1 MNKIHIG
8 DEIKKVLN
16 TSDLSVT
23 EFAKKINKSRGN
35 IYSIFSRNAIE
46 TDLLLTISEVLNF
59 DFFQLYSNS
68 SAELKI
74 KIADLEKQNQL
85 LSQLNHLLMEKY
97 ESDNKVK

>member
-8 DEIKKVLN
+8 DEIKNVLN
-16 TSDLSVT
+16 SSDISVT

-68 SAELKI
+68 SKELKM
-74 KIADLEKQNQL
+74 KIEDLEKQNQL

-97 ESDNKVK
+97 ESDSKVK

>member
-8 DEIKKVLN
+8 DEIKNVLN
-16 TSDLSVT
+16 SSDLSVT

-68 SAELKI
+68 SAELKM

-97 ESDNKVK
+97 ESDNKLK